1 MKYAPQ
7 YTIDILISPEFVKN
21 TSSFDKFIYL
31 NMVGF
36 ILRLSNY
43 VWWRLSEGACGVAG
57 HVPTDWLNAK
67 PQEQSIETY
76 FTFWNPS
83 ANQWVNDQIYERLL
97 QHHVTPLKSTL
108 ITYSILAM
116 WHGIHFGFYLALIS
130 LLLVQS
136 VEYLTKTKFNKSI
149 TGIVYYC
156 SGLLITEIFI
166 NYSIPSMVIKSF
178 FKSVKVYQTIGFIGH
193 LILIFG
199 VLLCQFHNFKKLV
212 GLVDEQLLGSYN
224 HIIKKQ
230 GIIKK

>member
-1 MKYAPQ
+1 MKYASQ
-7 YTIDILISPEFVKN
+7 YTIDILISPEFIEN
-21 TSSFDKFIYL
+21 TSNFDRFIFL

-57 HVPTDWLNAK
+57 FVPNDCDWLNSQ
-67 PQEQSIETY
+67 PQDQSIESY

-83 ANQWVNDQIYERLL
+83 ANQWINDQIYDRLV
-97 QHHVTPLKSTL
+97 QHQVSPLKSTL
-108 ITYSILAM
+108 ISYSILAM

-136 VEYLTKTKFNKSI
+136 VKYTTKTKFNKSI

-166 NYSIPSMVIKSF
+166 NYTIPAMVIRSF
-178 FKSVKVYQTIGFIGH
+178 FKSVKVYQTIGFVGH
-193 LILIFG
+193 LVLIAG
-199 VLLCQFHNFKKLV
+199 VLLYQFQNFKKLV
-212 GLVDEQLLGSYN
+212 GFVDEHLLGSYN

-230 GIIKK
+230 IKK